1 MRVSSDAYEIFVD
14 TVCYLIE
21 EFTIVFY

>member
-1 MRVSSDAYEIFVD
+1 VSSDAYEIFVD